1 MLTEL
6 KINNFVLIDKF
17 EGAFKSGMTTITGE
31 TGAGK
36 SIILGA
42 LSLLLGARCES
53 KFFKENEGKIDLL
66 AEFTIDDNIN
76 AKRFL
81 QSKDFHDEDNTC
93 VLRRILTKDG
103 KNKSYIN
110 NIACTASDL
119 KNLGETLIE
128 IHSQHKNQELLSVEN
143 QISLIDAYSE
153 TKINVD
159 KLNQLYI
166 SFVEKDKSLK
176 EILKKKDEEQSKLQ
190 MLTYKYNEL
199 KELSIEED
207 EIKSL
212 EDELKMLTE
221 AEETINLCYES
232 VELCSS
238 SDVSLDAIIS
248 KLKSNISGLNDDR
261 ENIKSILVMLDEMEI
276 NSQEISSSLSQES
289 EDYSID
295 PDRQVEV
302 SNRLDKAYSIAKKNF
317 ILPEQLYSKTKE
329 LEEELKSLNVS
340 DEDIDFM
347 HSELSAIK
355 GDWLSIA
362 KNVSKIRIQKSKSLA
377 KEVSHAINELKME
390 GSVFE
395 IQVKSNE
402 QMEINPKGIDEVQF
416 LLSSNLGQ
424 TLKPIKSVASGGEL
438 SRISLSLH
446 SIISKHYDVP
456 TLVFDEVDVGIGGTT
471 ANIIGKYLKRI
482 SKHSQVL
489 CITHLPQVTV
499 HGDSYLTVI
508 KKNQSNKTIV
518 NIKYITEYEL
528 VTEIGRMLGNEI
540 LDGEA
545 IGQAKKMIH
554 EAKEISL

>member
-17 EGAFKSGMTTITGE
+17 EESFKSGMTTITGE

-53 KFFKENEGKIDLL
+53 KYFKENEGKIDLL
-66 AEFTIDDNIN
+66 AEFNIDNNIH
-76 AKRFL
+76 AKKFL

-110 NIACTASDL
+110 NITCTASDL

-128 IHSQHKNQELLSVEN
+128 IHSQHKNQELLSTEN

-153 TKINVD
+153 IKDDVS

-176 EILKKKDEEQSKLQ
+176 EILKKKDEEQSKFQL
-190 MLTYKYNEL
+190 LTYKYNEL
-199 KELSIEED
+199 KDLDIEEN
-207 EIKSL
+207 EIKIL

-221 AEETINLCYES
+221 AEETINICYSS

-238 SDVSLDAIIS
+238 SDTSIDSIIS
-248 KLKSNISGLNDDR
+248 KLKNNIHGLNSDR
-261 ENIKSILVMLDEMEI
+261 DNIKSILVMLDEMEI
-276 NSQEISSSLSQES
+276 NSQEISSSLNLEL

-295 PDRQVEV
+295 PDRQIEV

-317 ILPEQLYSKTKE
+317 ILPEQLYFRTKE
-329 LEEELKSLNVS
+329 LEAELNSLNVS

-347 HSELSAIK
+347 HSELASIK
-355 GDWLSIA
+355 SEWLSIA
-362 KNVSKIRIQKSKSLA
+362 KKVSKIRIQKSKLLA
-377 KEVSHAINELKME
+377 KEVSHSINELKME
-390 GSVFE
+390 GSIFE

-402 QMEINPKGIDEVQF
+402 QSDLNPTGIDEVQF

-471 ANIIGKYLKRI
+471 ANIIGKYLKKI
-482 SKHSQVL
+482 SKHSQVI

-499 HGDSYLTVI
+499 YGENYLTVI

-518 NIKYITEYEL
+518 HIKYITEYDL
-528 VTEIGRMLGNEI
+528 ITEIGRMLGNEI

-554 EAKEISL
+554 EAKEFSL